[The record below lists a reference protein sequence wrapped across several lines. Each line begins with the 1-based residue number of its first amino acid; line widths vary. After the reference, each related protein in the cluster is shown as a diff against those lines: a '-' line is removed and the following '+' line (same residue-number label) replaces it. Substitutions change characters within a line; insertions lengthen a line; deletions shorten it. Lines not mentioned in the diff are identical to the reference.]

1 MSASTPKKRNL
12 GKTLVV
18 YLGTAGVFIE
28 LFNYIVSR
36 YGLQGSFSDAV
47 VILAIFGLPA
57 ALIHEW
63 HYKKFTRKA
72 LWMYLINAALALIVI
87 VYSQANPNQLKPTEL
102 RLLQFRKNQKELA
115 SSISSIAILPFM
127 NLTGDEK
134 QEYMA
139 LGMHE
144 ELIGQMGAVS
154 GLRII
159 GRTSTALY
167 AKTEKSLHEIAGEL
181 HVDAIIEGSLLPA
194 PHETLKLQVRLIG
207 DMPRELQ
214 LWTKS
219 YELKQEQVLELYDDI
234 IRTVSEEI
242 NIALSP
248 EEKQRMHAKRAVDPK
263 AYEFYLR
270 GRTHFSYLTP
280 DMVNTAAQ
288 NFKKSLEIDPQ
299 FAPAYAGLAG
309 VWIARKQLNH
319 PGFTQEETEYNYSE
333 YIKNSFALDST
344 DAEVWRMYATELAY
358 EYDWQG
364 CKDAIERCLELNPN
378 FAEAHAFYAHFAMMQ
393 SNWKKA
399 WSEIEIAREQ
409 DPLNPLVNF
418 FYTVMLDH
426 SGQYEKVGQAITGD
440 LGLMHYGFQKKKDS
454 VIISLINSN
463 ILKTSPEITI
473 EFEATY
479 QNEGYEIA
487 LNQLA
492 DTLAT
497 YSEHEDIDAAFI
509 TLLYQFAENKDKTAQ
524 WIERMFIRRDPNLPY
539 WAIRHPSKPQ
549 WLFEDPRI
557 QEVMKRI
564 DLWE

>member
-1 MSASTPKKRNL
+1 MSANTPEKRNL

-28 LFNYIVSR
+28 LFNYIVAR
-36 YGLQGSFSDAV
+36 YGLQGSFSDAI

-63 HYKKFTRKA
+63 HYRSFTRKA
-72 LWMYLINAALALIVI
+72 LWIHLINSALALTVI
-87 VYSQANPNQLKPTEL
+87 FYSQANPNQLKPTEL

-115 SSISSIAILPFM
+115 SSVGSIAILPFT
-127 NLTGDEK
+127 NLTGDNT

-139 LGMHE
+139 QGMHE

-167 AKTEKSLHEIAGEL
+167 ANTEKSLHEIAGEL
-181 HVDAIIEGSLLPA
+181 QVDAIIEGSLLPA
-194 PHETLKLQVRLIG
+194 PEETLKLQVRLIG

-219 YELKQEQVLELYDDI
+219 YELRREEVLELYDDI
-234 IRTVSEEI
+234 IRTVSDEI

-248 EEKQRMHAKRAVDPK
+248 DEEHRMQTKRPVDPE

-270 GRTHFSYLTP
+270 GRTNFSYLTP
-280 DMVNTAAQ
+280 EMVNVAEQ

-319 PGFTQEETEYNYSE
+319 PGFTQKETEPKYSE
-333 YIKNSFALDST
+333 YIRKSFALDST

-358 EYDWQG
+358 DYNWQG
-364 CKDAIERCLELNPN
+364 CRDAIERCLELNPN
-378 FAEAHAFYAHFAMMQ
+378 FAEAHAFYAHFEMMQ
-393 SNWKKA
+393 SNWEKA
-399 WSEIEIAREQ
+399 WEEIEIAREQ
-409 DPLNPLVNF
+409 DPLNPMVNF
-418 FYTVMLDH
+418 FYKVMLDH
-426 SGQYEKVGQAITGD
+426 SGQYEKVGLVASGD
-440 LGLMHYGFQKKKDS
+440 LGFMHYGFQKKNDS
-454 VIISLINSN
+454 VIISLSNSN
-463 ILKTSPEITI
+463 LLKMKPDIAAD
-473 EFEATY
+473 FKATY
-479 QNEGYEIA
+479 LNEGYEVA
-487 LNQLA
+487 LNKLA
-492 DTLAT
+492 DTLGAL
-497 YSEHEDIDAAFI
+497 SEPEDLDAAFI
-509 TLLYQFAENKDKTAQ
+509 TILYQFAENRDKTAQ
-524 WIERMFIRRDPNLPY
+524 WIERMYIRRDPNLPY
-539 WAIRHPSKPQ
+539 FAIRHPSKTQ

-557 QEVMKRI
+557 KEVMRRI
-564 DLWE
+564 GLWE